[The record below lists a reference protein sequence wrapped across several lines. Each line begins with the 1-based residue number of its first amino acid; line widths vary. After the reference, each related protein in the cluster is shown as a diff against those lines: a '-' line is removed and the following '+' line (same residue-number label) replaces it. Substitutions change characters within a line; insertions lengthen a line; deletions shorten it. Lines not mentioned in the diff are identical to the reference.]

1 MAENKDFFYVAENE
15 NSTTVWRHC
24 APNSPCAERF
34 HVPGYEGV
42 LPFLISGDGDDAT
55 NHMKTDG
62 ATDFHLLKGILYG
75 LYEFDHHPK
84 PWHQKK
90 DRKTLLY
97 LLNYL
102 QEGFGCDSQEAMI
115 LDVARDVREEYGNG
129 TSRIILEVGTTLV
142 PQSSKIKSDLVFDLW
157 EVICKREDNDA
168 LFTAVVTLVL
178 QIDFSEIKSIAKE
191 IVCFYGLCALA
202 FLNDTD
208 SIENYIQVYI
218 TTNVTKTEL
227 REAIDKLLKN
237 PQNYTPE
244 DLRVVS
250 SE

>member
-1 MAENKDFFYVAENE
+1 MAKNKDFSYVVENE
-15 NSTTVWRHC
+15 NSTIVWRHC
-24 APNSPCAERF
+24 GPNSPFAERF
-34 HVPGYEGV
+34 YVPGYEGA
-42 LPFLISGDGDDAT
+42 LPFLVSGNGDEALKVGLDE
-55 NHMKTDG
+55 K
-62 ATDFHLLKGILYG
+62 HLLRGILYG

-90 DRKTLLY
+90 DRETLLY
-97 LLNYL
+97 LLDYL
-102 QEGFGCDSQEAMI
+102 QEGFGCDSQEAMV
-115 LDVARDVREEYGNG
+115 LDVARDVRKECGNT
-129 TSRIILEVGTTLV
+129 TSRIVLEVGYTLI

-157 EVICKREDNDA
+157 EVICKRENNDA

-191 IVCFYGLCALA
+191 IVCFYGLCALV

-218 TTNVTKTEL
+218 ATNVTKTEL
-227 REAIDKLLKN
+227 REAIENLLKN
-237 PQNYTPE
+237 PKNYTPE